1 MIKRLFDFLFSAFF
15 LVLLSPLLAGIAIWV
30 SLDSPG
36 GAFFRQ
42 VRVGKNQVPFRL
54 LKFRTMKPLSE
65 AAGQITVGAAD
76 SRITSCGR
84 ILRKYKLDEL
94 PQLFNIL
101 IGDMSVVGPRP
112 EVPKY
117 VNMYNEEQ
125 LRVLDVRPGLTD
137 YASLEYFN
145 ENELL
150 AQSSDPESTYVNEI
164 MPAKLSLN
172 LRYISEQN
180 MATDLKIIWR
190 TVQAIFRA

>member
-1 MIKRLFDFLFSAFF
+1 MTKRLFDLLFSAFF
-15 LVLLSPLLAGIAIWV
+15 LVLLLPLLVVIALWV

-65 AAGQITVGAAD
+65 AAGQITVGVAD
-76 SRITSCGR
+76 SRVTACGR

-94 PQLFNIL
+94 PQLLNIL
-101 IGDMSVVGPRP
+101 AGDMSVVGPRP

-117 VNMYNEEQ
+117 VNMYNEQQ
-125 LRVLDVRPGLTD
+125 LRVFEVKPGLTD
-137 YASLEYFN
+137 YASLEYFS

-150 AQSSDPESTYVNEI
+150 AQSLDPEATYINEI

>member
-1 MIKRLFDFLFSAFF
+1 MTKRLFDLLFAAFF
-15 LVLLSPLLAGIAIWV
+15 LVLLSPLLAVIALWV

-36 GAFFRQ
+36 GAFFHQ

-54 LKFRTMKPLSE
+54 LKFRTMKPMSE
-65 AAGQITVGAAD
+65 AAGLITVGAAD
-76 SRITSCGR
+76 NRITACGR

-101 IGDMSVVGPRP
+101 AGDMSVVGPRP

-117 VNMYNEEQ
+117 VNMYNEQQ
-125 LRVLDVRPGLTD
+125 LRVFEVRPGLTD
-137 YASLEYFN
+137 YASLEYFS

-150 AQSSDPESTYVNEI
+150 AQSPDPEATYINEI

-180 MATDLKIIWR
+180 IATDVKIIWR
-190 TVQAIFRA
+190 TIQAIFRA

>member
-1 MIKRLFDFLFSAFF
+1 MTKRLFDLLFSAFF

-76 SRITSCGR
+76 SRITSCGK

-101 IGDMSVVGPRP
+101 TGDMSVVGPRP

-125 LRVLDVRPGLTD
+125 LRVLEVRPGLTD
-137 YASLEYFN
+137 YASLEYFS

-150 AQSSDPESTYVNEI
+150 AQSSDPEATYINEI
-164 MPAKLSLN
+164 MPAKLRLN

-180 MATDLKIIWR
+180 MATDLNIIWR